1 MNTLEFGEI
10 AAWGLIAAAV
20 AYSLGAR
27 RGASSAAAAAA
38 ALAALVTKG
47 LLLSVG

>member
-1 MNTLEFGEI
+1 MSAMEFGEI

-27 RGASSAAAAAA
+27 HGAYSAAAAAT
-38 ALAALVTKG
+38 LAALVTKG
-47 LLLSVG
+47 LLLSGG